1 MGLWPST
8 QVQLAELNWTQGFLI
23 TISNILSEIITVIA
37 LLLATPTLTLCFD
50 PATQLNQSFRLYLS
64 ITLHSTCSSCFQKY
78 TSSDRVVLLHFCL
91 PMFAAVSSTSH
102 FAPSAVESINP
113 GAPHFHLN
121 CTHHATT
128 SLGRS
133 VFDRF
138 HCGCHGK
145 HRAYF
150 FFTGNTYSESKILR
164 LAKVYH
170 PFLGTMLQ
178 PT

>member
-1 MGLWPST
+1 MDLWPGT

-23 TISNILSEIITVIA
+23 TISNVLSEIITVIA
-37 LLLATPTLTLCFD
+37 PLLGTPTLTLCFD
-50 PATQLNQSFRLYLS
+50 PA
-64 ITLHSTCSSCFQKY
+64 Y

-133 VFDRF
+133 FSVRRSVFTVGS
-138 HCGCHGK
+138 CGCRGK
-145 HRAYF
+145 HRAYSF
-150 FFTGNTYSESKILR
+150 FIGDTYSESKILR
-164 LAKVYH
+164 LANRFWGLCYSQH
-170 PFLGTMLQ
+170 D
-178 PT
+178 

>member
-1 MGLWPST
+1 MGLWPGT

-37 LLLATPTLTLCFD
+37 PLLGTPTLTLCFD
-50 PATQLNQSFRLYLS
+50 PAFFPFQIFFRYS
-64 ITLHSTCSSCFQKY
+64 GIYSCFQKY
-78 TSSDRVVLLHFCL
+78 TSSDRVVLHFCL
-91 PMFAAVSSTSH
+91 PMFSAVYSTSH

-113 GAPHFHLN
+113 NAPHFHLN

-138 HCGCHGK
+138 HCGCRGK
-145 HRAYF
+145 HRAYSF
-150 FFTGNTYSESKILR
+150 FIGDTYSESKILR
-164 LAKVYH
+164 LAKVYN